1 MEQWNVSPPPLSLWS
16 RSDWANRH
24 SKIAKSMKHLPSENA
39 SYGGLQSEITGH
51 VEMDETAD
59 ATIHGSFIDQ
69 LLADTFHDPTNS
81 PGGCWNDTN
90 GRSRQ
95 PCNYETP
102 GWSDPTQKHHS
113 ETRAESDMS
122 ISLSDRADCQRQD
135 QTLSI
140 SEHGGT
146 GPQACNAA
154 ESAAADKSTAS
165 VDWDEVTSACSPYI
179 LPGDLPLPPPGR
191 PSAGVQYWRLEDS
204 PLVEEPATGFLSE
217 EPRDALPVGRL
228 PGAVQYQQIQDTPTP
243 TPEDSWSGETE
254 DLPPAAGHAG
264 NLPRSSTFPG
274 LPSRYG
280 WYTFLSK
287 AMGHQAVRPG
297 PSSSR

>member
-39 SYGGLQSEITGH
+39 SYGGLQSEFTGH
-51 VEMDETAD
+51 VEMGETAY
-59 ATIHGSFIDQ
+59 ATIHGSFIDR
-69 LLADTFHDPTNS
+69 LLADTFHDATNS
-81 PGGCWNDTN
+81 PGDCWNDTN

-113 ETRAESDMS
+113 EIRAESDMS

-135 QTLSI
+135 QTSSI

-146 GPQACNAA
+146 A
-154 ESAAADKSTAS
+154 SA
-165 VDWDEVTSACSPYI
+165 DWDEVTSARGPYN

-204 PLVEEPATGFLSE
+204 PLVEEPATAFLSKE
-217 EPRDALPVGRL
+217 SRDALPLGRL
-228 PGAVQYQQIQDTPTP
+228 PGAVQYQQIRDTPPTP

-254 DLPPAAGHAG
+254 DSPPAAGHAG

-280 WYTFLSK
+280 LYTFLSK
-287 AMGHQAVRPG
+287 GMGHQAVRPE